1 RRRRAPGAPPRQL
14 HAGGGAGGRGR
25 HGRGAEARRR
35 DDRRRPRRGHGRGR
49 RRRGRQPQL
58 AGPDGRLGQRRRR
71 GARQR
76 PAEGARRARDPPEG
90 ERALPLLA
98 DAPRRRAP
106 GTGPG
111 GHALRRARLHHRV
124 QRHRRPAAVRRR
136 GARAPHRAG
145 HGARA
150 LGRVRAQAAGARRHA
165 LRGVRL
171 RQRARGAGRAHPAR
185 QPGGV
190 RRRSRVAPGGA
201 PGGCPVNDRG
211 SADERR
217 VVLVTGSSR
226 GLGRAMAERFGREGY
241 RVAVHYVASA
251 GPAEEVVKTI
261 EAAGGEAAAFGADV
275 ADPAACQ
282 ALVKGVVER
291 FGRLDVLVN
300 NAGIT
305 RDGLVLRMKD
315 DDWQAVIDTNL
326 SSAFYLAKAALRGML
341 RAGFGRVVNLSSV
354 VALRGNAGQA
364 NYIASKAGLIG
375 LTKALASEYAGKG
388 VTVNAVAPGFIES
401 DMTASLA
408 PELKEAY
415 LQQIPAGR
423 FGSPEDVAAVV
434 AFLASEGAAYVNGQ
448 TLAVDGGMV
457 MH

>member
-1 RRRRAPGAPPRQL
+1 M
-14 HAGGGAGGRGR
+14 
-25 HGRGAEARRR
+25 
-35 DDRRRPRRGHGRGR
+35 
-49 RRRGRQPQL
+49 
-58 AGPDGRLGQRRRR
+58 
-71 GARQR
+71 
-76 PAEGARRARDPPEG
+76 
-90 ERALPLLA
+90 
-98 DAPRRRAP
+98 
-106 GTGPG
+106 
-111 GHALRRARLHHRV
+111 
-124 QRHRRPAAVRRR
+124 
-136 GARAPHRAG
+136 
-145 HGARA
+145 
-150 LGRVRAQAAGARRHA
+150 
-165 LRGVRL
+165 
-171 RQRARGAGRAHPAR
+171 
-185 QPGGV
+185 
-190 RRRSRVAPGGA
+190 
-201 PGGCPVNDRG
+201 NDRG